1 MSSAVQICSNAMLML
16 GQKPINSLA
25 EDPTQATSDRELAA
39 ANLYPQVRN
48 AVLRAHPWNC
58 ATRRV
63 TLTPDSTPPAF
74 SWSYQFLKPGDW
86 LRTLQVG
93 EDGCPEKFL
102 DEGGRLL
109 CNTNVLNLVYIWR
122 NENPA
127 TWDSMLI
134 DAMSAAMAARM
145 ALTLTGDLEKKN
157 SAEAAYKL
165 LMQQTRTVDGQDE
178 PPLDFND
185 SPLLLARF

>member
-63 TLTPDSTPPAF
+63 TLTPDSTAPAF
-74 SWSYQFLKPGDW
+74 SWDYQFLKPGDW
-86 LRTLQVG
+86 IRTLQVG
-93 EDGCPEKFL
+93 EDKCPEPYL
-102 DEGGRLL
+102 AEGGYILL
-109 CNTNVLNLVYIWR
+109 NSNVLRLVYIWR
-122 NENPA
+122 NEEPA

-134 DAMSAAMAARM
+134 DAMTAAMAARM
-145 ALTLTGDLEKKN
+145 ALTLTGDVDKKTD
-157 SAEAAYKL
+157 AERVYAT
-165 LMQQTRTVDGQDE
+165 LMKQARTLDGQDE
-178 PPLDFND
+178 PPQDFVD
-185 SPLLLARF
+185 SPFLTVRG